1 MGKLKMAQVDLR
13 KVTSEEAF
21 KLVQWPCRDCGEV
34 GRACECESH
43 DEDWDSYDDL
53 EDDRDLG

>member
-1 MGKLKMAQVDLR
+1 MAQVDLR

-21 KLVQWPCRDCGEV
+21 EHLSTSHYKWPCYDCGEM
-34 GRACECESH
+34 GNDCECAV
-43 DEDWDSYDDL
+43 DEDWDDYDPL